1 MDVVFVVSLEKKK
14 SMTSPTR
21 IKILLLSF
29 SKSSVRLFLRYLV
42 GLVVGIIP
50 LGSGLLLLMLFNS
63 DSDGA
68 WIISISIFMLAL
80 PSIPAWHVLNEAI
93 RLSNFE
99 VKHREHITAFAVASI
114 VMVLALFHNR
124 MTNLM
129 TSIEFSISVCL
140 FIFLAVLNSYL
151 YVTLCRRCLPNIG
164 C

>member
-1 MDVVFVVSLEKKK
+1 MP
-14 SMTSPTR
+14 SPTR
-21 IKILLLSF
+21 IKILLLGF
-29 SKSSVRLFLRYLV
+29 SKSLVRLFLRYLV

-50 LGSGLLLLMLFNS
+50 LGSGLLLLMLFDS

-68 WIISISIFMLAL
+68 WIISFSIFMLAL
-80 PSIPAWHVLNEAI
+80 LSIPAWHVLNEAI

-114 VMVLALFHNR
+114 VMVLALFHR

-151 YVTLCRRCLPNIG
+151 YVMLCRRFLPNIG

>member
-114 VMVLALFHNR
+114 VMVLALFHR

-151 YVTLCRRCLPNIG
+151 YVMLCRRFLPNIG

>member
-1 MDVVFVVSLEKKK
+1 MSLRKKK
-14 SMTSPTR
+14 EMTSPTR

-29 SKSSVRLFLRYLV
+29 FKSSVRLFLRYFV

-63 DSDGA
+63 DTDGA

-114 VMVLALFHNR
+114 VMVLALFHR

-151 YVTLCRRCLPNIG
+151 YVMLCRRFLPNIG

>member
-1 MDVVFVVSLEKKK
+1 
-14 SMTSPTR
+14 MTSFTR

-68 WIISISIFMLAL
+68 WIISISIFILAL

-151 YVTLCRRCLPNIG
+151 YVMLCRRFLPNIG

>member
-63 DSDGA
+63 DTDGA
-68 WIISISIFMLAL
+68 WIISISIFILAL

-114 VMVLALFHNR
+114 VMVLALFHR

-151 YVTLCRRCLPNIG
+151 YVMLCRRFLPNIE

>member
-1 MDVVFVVSLEKKK
+1 
-14 SMTSPTR
+14 MTSPIR
-21 IKILLLSF
+21 IKALVLALSQ
-29 SKSSVRLFLRYLV
+29 SAIRLFLRYLV

-114 VMVLALFHNR
+114 VMVLALFHR

-151 YVTLCRRCLPNIG
+151 YVMLCRRFLPNIG

>member
-1 MDVVFVVSLEKKK
+1 
-14 SMTSPTR
+14 MTSPTR
-21 IKILLLSF
+21 IKILLLGF

-42 GLVVGIIP
+42 CLVVGIIP

-99 VKHREHITAFAVASI
+99 VKHREHITAFAVSSI
-114 VMVLALFHNR
+114 VMVLALFHR

-151 YVTLCRRCLPNIG
+151 YVMLCRRFLPNIE

>member
-68 WIISISIFMLAL
+68 WIISFSIFMLAL

-151 YVTLCRRCLPNIG
+151 YVMLCRRFLPNIG

>member
-1 MDVVFVVSLEKKK
+1 MP
-14 SMTSPTR
+14 SPTR

-50 LGSGLLLLMLFNS
+50 LGSGLLLLMLFDS

-68 WIISISIFMLAL
+68 WIISFSIFMLAL

-114 VMVLALFHNR
+114 VMVLALFHR

-151 YVTLCRRCLPNIG
+151 YVMLCRRFLPNIE

>member
-63 DSDGA
+63 DTDGA
-68 WIISISIFMLAL
+68 WIISFSIFMLAL
-80 PSIPAWHVLNEAI
+80 LSIPAWHVLNEAI

-114 VMVLALFHNR
+114 VMVLALFHR

-151 YVTLCRRCLPNIG
+151 YVMLCRRFLPNIG

>member
-1 MDVVFVVSLEKKK
+1 
-14 SMTSPTR
+14 MTSPTR

-50 LGSGLLLLMLFNS
+50 LGSGLLLLMLFDS

-114 VMVLALFHNR
+114 VMVLALFHR

-151 YVTLCRRCLPNIG
+151 YVMLCRRFLPNIA

>member
-1 MDVVFVVSLEKKK
+1 MP
-14 SMTSPTR
+14 SPTR
-21 IKILLLSF
+21 IKILLLGF
-29 SKSSVRLFLRYLV
+29 SKSLVRLFLRYLV

-68 WIISISIFMLAL
+68 RIISISIFMLAL

-114 VMVLALFHNR
+114 VMVLALFHR

-151 YVTLCRRCLPNIG
+151 YVMLCRRFLPNIE

>member
-1 MDVVFVVSLEKKK
+1 MP
-14 SMTSPTR
+14 SPTR
-21 IKILLLSF
+21 IKILLLGF
-29 SKSSVRLFLRYLV
+29 SKSLVRLFLRYLV

-114 VMVLALFHNR
+114 VMVLALFHR

-151 YVTLCRRCLPNIG
+151 YVTLCRRFLPNIG

>member
-50 LGSGLLLLMLFNS
+50 LGSGLLLLMLFDS

-68 WIISISIFMLAL
+68 WIISFSIFMLAL

-114 VMVLALFHNR
+114 VMVLALFHR

-151 YVTLCRRCLPNIG
+151 YVTLCRRFLPNIG

>member
-42 GLVVGIIP
+42 GLVVRIIL

-63 DSDGA
+63 DTDAA

-114 VMVLALFHNR
+114 VMVLALFHR

-151 YVTLCRRCLPNIG
+151 YVMQCRRFLPNIE

>member
-68 WIISISIFMLAL
+68 WIISISIFILAL

-114 VMVLALFHNR
+114 VMVLALFHR

-151 YVTLCRRCLPNIG
+151 YVMLCRRFLPNIG

>member
-1 MDVVFVVSLEKKK
+1 MP
-14 SMTSPTR
+14 SPTR
-21 IKILLLSF
+21 IKILLLGF
-29 SKSSVRLFLRYLV
+29 SKSLVRLFLRYLV

-50 LGSGLLLLMLFNS
+50 LGSGLLLLMLFDS

-68 WIISISIFMLAL
+68 WIISFSIFMLAL
-80 PSIPAWHVLNEAI
+80 LSIPAWHFLNEAI
-93 RLSNFE
+93 GLSNFE

-114 VMVLALFHNR
+114 VMVLALFHR

-151 YVTLCRRCLPNIG
+151 YVTLCRRFLPNIG

>member
-1 MDVVFVVSLEKKK
+1 MSLRKKK
-14 SMTSPTR
+14 EMTSPTR

-68 WIISISIFMLAL
+68 WIISISIFILAL

-114 VMVLALFHNR
+114 VMVLALFHR

-151 YVTLCRRCLPNIG
+151 YVTLCRRFLPNIG

>member
-1 MDVVFVVSLEKKK
+1 MP
-14 SMTSPTR
+14 SPTR
-21 IKILLLSF
+21 IKILLLGF
-29 SKSSVRLFLRYLV
+29 SKSLVRLFLRYLV
-42 GLVVGIIP
+42 GLVVGIIL

-63 DSDGA
+63 DTDGA
-68 WIISISIFMLAL
+68 WTISISIFMLAL

-114 VMVLALFHNR
+114 VMVLALFHR

-140 FIFLAVLNSYL
+140 FIFLAVLNSYF
-151 YVTLCRRCLPNIG
+151 YVTLCSRFLPNIG

>member
-1 MDVVFVVSLEKKK
+1 MP
-14 SMTSPTR
+14 SPTR
-21 IKILLLSF
+21 IKILLLGF
-29 SKSSVRLFLRYLV
+29 SKSLVRLFLRYLV

-50 LGSGLLLLMLFNS
+50 LGSGLLLLMLFDS

-68 WIISISIFMLAL
+68 WIISFSIFMLAL
-80 PSIPAWHVLNEAI
+80 LSIPAWHFLNEAI

-114 VMVLALFHNR
+114 VMVLALFHR

-151 YVTLCRRCLPNIG
+151 YVMLCRRFLPNIE

>member
-1 MDVVFVVSLEKKK
+1 MP
-14 SMTSPTR
+14 SPTR
-21 IKILLLSF
+21 IKILLLGF
-29 SKSSVRLFLRYLV
+29 SKSLVRLFLRYLV

-50 LGSGLLLLMLFNS
+50 LGSGLLLLMLFDS

-68 WIISISIFMLAL
+68 WIISFSIFMLAL

-114 VMVLALFHNR
+114 VMVLALFHR

-151 YVTLCRRCLPNIG
+151 YVMLCRRFLPNIE

>member
-63 DSDGA
+63 DTDGA

-114 VMVLALFHNR
+114 VMVLALFHR

-151 YVTLCRRCLPNIG
+151 YVMLCRRFLPNIG

>member
-114 VMVLALFHNR
+114 VMVLALFHR

-151 YVTLCRRCLPNIG
+151 YVTLCRRFLPNIG

>member
-1 MDVVFVVSLEKKK
+1 MVNLEKKK

-29 SKSSVRLFLRYLV
+29 SKSSVRLFLRYFV

-63 DSDGA
+63 DTDGA

-114 VMVLALFHNR
+114 VMVLALFHR

-151 YVTLCRRCLPNIG
+151 YVMLCRRFLPNIG

>member
-1 MDVVFVVSLEKKK
+1 MDVVFIVGLEKKK
-14 SMTSPTR
+14 LMTPPTR
-21 IKILLLSF
+21 IKILLLGF
-29 SKSSVRLFLRYLV
+29 SKNSVRLFLRYLV

-99 VKHREHITAFAVASI
+99 VKHREYITAFAVSSI
-114 VMVLALFHNR
+114 VMVLALFHR

-151 YVTLCRRCLPNIG
+151 YVMLCRRFLPNIE

>member
-1 MDVVFVVSLEKKK
+1 MP
-14 SMTSPTR
+14 SPTR
-21 IKILLLSF
+21 IRILLLGF
-29 SKSSVRLFLRYLV
+29 SKSLVRLFLRYLV

-114 VMVLALFHNR
+114 VMVLALFHR

-151 YVTLCRRCLPNIG
+151 YVTLCRRFLPNIG

>member
-1 MDVVFVVSLEKKK
+1 MP
-14 SMTSPTR
+14 SPTR
-21 IKILLLSF
+21 IKILLLGF
-29 SKSSVRLFLRYLV
+29 SKSLVRLFLRYLV

-50 LGSGLLLLMLFNS
+50 LGSGLLLLMLFDS

-68 WIISISIFMLAL
+68 WIIRFSIFMLAL

-99 VKHREHITAFAVASI
+99 VRHREHITAFAVASI
-114 VMVLALFHNR
+114 VMVLALFHR

-151 YVTLCRRCLPNIG
+151 YVMLCRRFLPNIE

>member
-1 MDVVFVVSLEKKK
+1 
-14 SMTSPTR
+14 MTSPIR
-21 IKILLLSF
+21 IKALVLALSQ
-29 SKSSVRLFLRYLV
+29 SAIRLFLRYLV

-99 VKHREHITAFAVASI
+99 VKYQEHITAFGVAI
-114 VMVLALFHNR
+114 VMVVLSWWFMNTSLD
-124 MTNLM
+124 
-129 TSIEFSISVCL
+129 SIEFSILACL
-140 FIFLAVLNSYL
+140 FIFFAVLNSYL
-151 YVTLCRRCLPNIG
+151 YVTLCRRFLPNIG